1 MDKIINDRIE
11 TITKKTHS
19 GVFPSVWEVNVSSDT
34 DGKEYTVLLNWK
46 NIAFLAITGR
56 CVRFP
61 EDFFGLLVMAGQ
73 KGCHGFSRS
82 MLAEA
87 IRDSEY
93 YYLSTSENIVEILH
107 SGLWER
113 KVEV

>member
-1 MDKIINDRIE
+1 MAIAKNFERIE

-34 DGKEYTVLLNWK
+34 NGKEYTVLLNWK
-46 NIAFLAITGR
+46 NVAFLAVIGR
-56 CVRFP
+56 CARFP

-73 KGCHGFSRS
+73 KGCHGFSMS

-87 IRDSEY
+87 IRNSEY
-93 YYLSTSENIVEILH
+93 YYLSTDIVEIFH
-107 SGLWER
+107 SGLWKR